1 MKLHA
6 GDGSELMEVNAL
18 KTQGSNLIVEGTIM
32 GAMPIQAVLTPAELR
47 AAFKLLRLKTLG
59 FIVGM
64 LFRK

>member
-47 AAFKLLRLKTLG
+47 AAFKLLRLKTLA